1 MFRICALGR
10 YEEPLSSPKQE
21 FDHYENDTSFGMQ
34 VQSLDLEVIQVS
46 TISQSLVN
54 EVQGPEDVVEVNKPS
69 SSTDS
74 VATATPEKPLPGA
87 SNRL

>member
-1 MFRICALGR
+1 MKMTLLLACRCKAWIWGSSKSALA
-10 YEEPLSSPKQE
+10 
-21 FDHYENDTSFGMQ
+21 HT
-34 VQSLDLEVIQVS
+34 
-46 TISQSLVN
+46 QSLVN